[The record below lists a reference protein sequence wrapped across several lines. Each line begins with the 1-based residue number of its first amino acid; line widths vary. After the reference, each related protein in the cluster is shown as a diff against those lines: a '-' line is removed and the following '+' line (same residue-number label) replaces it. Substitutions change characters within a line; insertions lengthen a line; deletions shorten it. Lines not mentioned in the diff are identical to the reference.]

1 MPVNHIENYCY
12 VYHKISMIKQNQYN
26 IVKFK
31 NKIKKKE
38 TVVYVHL
45 LAAILTQPFS
55 LYIFN
60 FTLTK

>member
-1 MPVNHIENYCY
+1 
-12 VYHKISMIKQNQYN
+12 MIKQNQYN

-31 NKIKKKE
+31 NKIKLKKKKE
-38 TVVYVHL
+38 TVVYIHW